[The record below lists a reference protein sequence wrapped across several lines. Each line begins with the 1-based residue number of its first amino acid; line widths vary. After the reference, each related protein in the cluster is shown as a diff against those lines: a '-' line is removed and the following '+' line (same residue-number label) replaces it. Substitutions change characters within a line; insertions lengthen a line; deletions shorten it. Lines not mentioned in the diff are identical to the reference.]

1 MSTITIEAPM
11 PGVFYR
17 RPDPDEDVFVEE
29 GDSVDDGDVVG
40 LVGVM
45 KNYHDIESPTSGTV
59 TAIHAE
65 EESEISAGDVLFEI
79 EEA

>member
-17 RPDPDEDVFVEE
+17 RPDPEEAMFVEE
-29 GDSVDDGDVVG
+29 GDAVDEGDVVG

-59 TAIHAE
+59 RKIHVENEAE
-65 EESEISAGDVLFEI
+65 IAAGDVLFEI